1 MSTPYRL
8 TGRIEEGELAEL
20 YKATQ
25 QPGGDVV
32 VKLFHPR
39 TSDPDYAR
47 NLAETSRLLGAL
59 RHPGIVQY
67 LDIGFVKQRLA
78 VVREYVDGF
87 TLGTALH
94 RLHTKEVLLPTPL
107 ALYFVIQLLDA
118 AQRAHDSGIVHGA
131 ITPGNIML
139 SRAGV
144 PSLADFGALRA
155 LLAVPQLKA
164 TFAGRGRS
172 AYRAPEVSRGE
183 PATEQSDVYSLGAI
197 AYELLTLREPEAPGG
212 GLSTRREGLPPPSRL
227 DRRINS
233 RLDPIVMRAL
243 DPSPQ
248 RRFRSCGEFAQAL
261 RNFLGASGGMP
272 GTDDLRRFA
281 SELFPNEVNLV
292 TLGPAA
298 FTESFLLTPVTGAE
312 ISDLHAEALEKS
324 VIIRPTFSRSALTE
338 EESNAETVEAAPAFE
353 EFKPPEPARAFA
365 PQEPGPAE
373 EPAVRGTAAQYPGL
387 ARDEATATQAP
398 APVHPML
405 QDEHTVA
412 ASMQWEAP
420 PGAEPPKPVRRQAQ
434 QSVPLGGEADSPQL
448 TRSGRHPR
456 MKVVEDYT
464 ATPTVE
470 TTPTVT
476 RLPPSMV
483 RANPVAQAQEAQS
496 STRVGQPPRDRPPP
510 VVQAVFFPESR
521 AAAAVADRS
530 EVPMPPPT
538 SDDVPAQR
546 GFKPGKATQLRLRA
560 FENRRM
566 MAMAIAGGI
575 AIVGVLAFLTAAWQ
589 LNDADKLPP
598 PPAEA
603 PAPVDPKATAST
615 GPLQDYL
622 EKQQKQAQQPRPEPA
637 RPKAQAS
644 EASER
649 DDAPPSVHKD
659 SAFLTLRANVAARV
673 YIDGERVNRRLPLVR
688 YPVKPGTRTITV
700 ESLGSAER
708 RQFSMRFNK
717 GQHRVMEE
725 TFTANPGR

>member
-1 MSTPYRL
+1 MSTLYRL

-20 YKATQ
+20 CKASRQ
-25 QPGGDVV
+25 SGGDVV

-39 TSDPDYAR
+39 TSDPAYAR

-59 RHPGIVQY
+59 NQPGIVQY

-107 ALYFVIQLLDA
+107 ALYFIIQLLDA
-118 AQRAHDSGIVHGA
+118 AQRAHDSGVVHGA
-131 ITPGNIML
+131 ITPGNVQL

-144 PSLADFGALRA
+144 PWLSDFGALRA

-164 TFAGRGRS
+164 TFAGRGRG
-172 AYRAPEVSRGE
+172 AYRAPEVGRGE

-197 AYELLTLREPEAPGG
+197 AYELLTLREPEASG

-243 DPSPQ
+243 DPSAQ
-248 RRFRSCGEFAQAL
+248 RRFRSCGEFAHAL

-292 TLGPAA
+292 TLGPAP
-298 FTESFLLTPVTGAE
+298 FTESFALTPVSGAE
-312 ISDLHAEALEKS
+312 LSHLHAEALEKS

-338 EESNAETVEAAPAFE
+338 AESNAQTVEAAPAFE
-353 EFKPPEPARAFA
+353 EFKPPEP
-365 PQEPGPAE
+365 E
-373 EPAVRGTAAQYPGL
+373 RGTAAQYPSL
-387 ARDEATATQAP
+387 AREEATAPPAPAP
-398 APVHPML
+398 APVDPML
-405 QDEHTVA
+405 QDEHTIA
-412 ASMQWEAP
+412 ASMEWDAP
-420 PGAEPPKPVRRQAQ
+420 PGAEPPKPVRRQPQ
-434 QSVPLGGEADSPQL
+434 QSVPLGGEGDSPQL

-456 MKVVEDYT
+456 MKVVEDYS
-464 ATPTVE
+464 ATPTLE
-470 TTPTVT
+470 ATPSVT

-496 STRVGQPPRDRPPP
+496 ATRVGQPPRERPPP
-510 VVQAVFFPESR
+510 VVQAVFSPESR
-521 AAAAVADRS
+521 AAALVPERS
-530 EVPMPPPT
+530 EVPLPPPT

-546 GFKPGKATQLRLRA
+546 GVKPGKATQLRLRA
-560 FENRRM
+560 FESRRM
-566 MAMAIAGGI
+566 TAMAIAGGI

-598 PPAEA
+598 PPPQEGAQA
-603 PAPVDPKATAST
+603 PADPKATAIS
-615 GPLQDYL
+615 GPLKDYL
-622 EKQQKQAQQPRPEPA
+622 EKQQQQQAPSPRPEAA
-637 RPKAQAS
+637 RPNKAPA

-649 DDAPPSVHKD
+649 DEAPPTAARD
-659 SAFLTLRANVAARV
+659 SAFLTLRANVPARV
-673 YIDGERVNRRLPLVR
+673 FIDGQRVNRRMPLVR
-688 YPVKPGTRTITV
+688 YPVKPGTRVIAV
-700 ESLGSAER
+700 ESLASAER

-725 TFTANPGR
+725 TFTAASGR